1 MTRVRLAV
9 AIILSAVTLSACAI
23 QVGGQAIPGPMPSTA
38 AADAPTLPK
47 SGQCMNS
54 SELKPVDCAAS
65 HDAEVM
71 AVGEMSG
78 LPTAYPDTQALRK
91 AALPS
96 CYAAISDYVGSAD
109 VGATRLQVWAFW
121 PNEAGW
127 KKGERWRLC
136 TAVELAPEGKA
147 LARKGS
153 LKDVL
158 KGSSFNTYQI
168 CLGGSPS
175 KDPDVK
181 PTACNGAHMAEAVPA
196 GIVPMGKYND
206 PTPSKDQMSAV
217 AKDKCTKAVHDYL
230 GSDKRT
236 DVFPAWRMPGS
247 QGWSEGWTY
256 AICYAEATKAFNGT
270 LLGIRD
276 NPLPN

>member
-1 MTRVRLAV
+1 VRLAV
-9 AIILSAVTLSACAI
+9 AIILSALGLSACAI
-23 QVGGQAIPGPMPSTA
+23 QVGGQAVPGPMPSTA

-47 SGQCMNS
+47 VGQCMNS

-71 AVGEMSG
+71 GVGEMTG
-78 LPTAYPDTQALRK
+78 LPSAYPDTTALRK

-96 CYAAISDYVGSAD
+96 CYGVINDYLGSAD
-109 VGATRLQVWAFW
+109 AGGTRLQVWTFW

-136 TAVELAPEGKA
+136 TVVELAPEGKA

-153 LKDVL
+153 LKDAL
-158 KGSSFNTYQI
+158 KGGSSFNTFHI

-181 PTACNGAHMAEAVPA
+181 PTACNSPHMAEAVPG
-196 GIVPMGKYND
+196 GIVPLGKFSD
-206 PTPSKDQMSAV
+206 PAPSKEQMSAV

-256 AICYAEATKAFNGT
+256 AICYAEATKTFTGT

>member
-9 AIILSAVTLSACAI
+9 AIIPIVWALSACAI
-23 QVGGQAIPGPMPSTA
+23 QVGGQAVPGPMPSTA

-47 SGQCMNS
+47 VGQCMNS

-71 AVGEMSG
+71 GVGEMAG
-78 LPTAYPDTQALRK
+78 LPSTYPDTQALRK

-96 CYAAISDYVGSAD
+96 CYGTISDYLGSPDA
-109 VGATRLQVWAFW
+109 GATRLQVWAFW
-121 PNEAGW
+121 PNEASW
-127 KKGERWRLC
+127 KKGDRWRLC
-136 TAVELAPEGKA
+136 TVVELTADGKA
-147 LARKGS
+147 LPRKGS

-181 PTACNGAHMAEAVPA
+181 PTACNGPHMAEAVPG
-196 GIVPMGKYND
+196 GIVPLGKYSD
-206 PTPSKDQMSAV
+206 PTPSKDQMNAIV
-217 AKDKCTKAVHDYL
+217 KDKCTKAVHDYV

-256 AICYAEATKAFNGT
+256 AICYAEATRTFNGT
-270 LLGIRD
+270 LLGLRE

>member
-9 AIILSAVTLSACAI
+9 AIILSTWALGACAI
-23 QVGGQAIPGPMPSTA
+23 HVGGQAVPGPMPSTA
-38 AADAPTLPK
+38 AADTPTLPK
-47 SGQCMNS
+47 VGQCMNS

-71 AVGEMSG
+71 AVGELSG
-78 LPTAYPDTQALRK
+78 LPSTYPDTQSLRK
-91 AALPS
+91 AALPP
-96 CYAAISDYVGSAD
+96 CYAAINDYLGSPDA
-109 VGATRLQVWAFW
+109 GATRLQVWAFW
-121 PNEAGW
+121 PNEASW
-127 KKGERWRLC
+127 KKGDRWRLC
-136 TAVELAPEGKA
+136 TVVELAPEGKA

-153 LKDVL
+153 LRNVL
-158 KGSSFNTYQI
+158 KGASFNTYQI

-175 KDPDVK
+175 KDADVK
-181 PTACNGAHMAEAVPA
+181 PTACNGAHLAEAVPS
-196 GIVPMGKYND
+196 GIVPLGKHND
-206 PTPSKDQMSAV
+206 PTPSKDQMSAI

>member
-1 MTRVRLAV
+1 MNRVRLAV
-9 AIILSAVTLSACAI
+9 AVILSAWALSGCAI
-23 QVGGQAIPGPMPSTA
+23 QVGGQAVPGPMPSTA
-38 AADAPTLPK
+38 ASDAPTLPK
-47 SGQCMNS
+47 VGQCMNYA
-54 SELKPVDCAAS
+54 EVKPVDCSAS

-71 AVGEMSG
+71 GVGELSG
-78 LPTAYPDTQALRK
+78 LPTTYPDTQALRK

-96 CYAAISDYVGSAD
+96 CYAAINDYVGSPDA
-109 VGATRLQVWAFW
+109 GATRLQVVAFW

-136 TAVELAPEGKA
+136 TVVDLAPEGKP
-147 LARKGS
+147 LARKGT
-153 LKDVL
+153 LKAVL
-158 KGSSFNTYQI
+158 KGASFNTYQI

-196 GIVPMGKYND
+196 GVVPLGKYND

-256 AICYAEATKAFNGT
+256 AICYAEAGRAFTGT